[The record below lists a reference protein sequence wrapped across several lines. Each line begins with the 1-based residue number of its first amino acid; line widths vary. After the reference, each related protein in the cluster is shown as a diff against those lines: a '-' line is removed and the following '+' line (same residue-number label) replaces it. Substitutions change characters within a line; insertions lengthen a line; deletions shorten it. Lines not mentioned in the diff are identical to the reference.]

1 MFTLLQLESFI
12 AVAEELHFGRAAER
26 LRMTQPPLSRQI
38 QQLERNLE
46 VTLFIRTS
54 RRVVLTPA
62 GSVLLPRARRMVDLA
77 AQAVADVIAAA
88 DGSAGTVTLGYTATA
103 GQIVLPPLLRYC
115 REQLS
120 DVTFLLRELVTR
132 AQIAELESGGIDLA
146 ILRSADDTHDISTRL
161 IIEEPLVVALPSE
174 WKEAQDA
181 TPISLSELAARPLL
195 MYSPGESAYFYD
207 VVSALFRD
215 ERVVPR
221 VTQYA
226 GQVLALLGL
235 ASAGMG
241 YALIPAS
248 ARSTA
253 LAGVTY
259 RAVHQASEVH
269 SVRLHA
275 AWRTDESNPIVQAV
289 VGLLDLI
296 PLPEIDSKRE
306 SIHADYKLD
315 GNDQSSLA

>member
-38 QQLERNLE
+38 QQLERNLD
-46 VTLFIRTS
+46 VTLFVRTS

-62 GSVLLPRARRMVDLA
+62 GSVLLPRARRIVDLA
-77 AQAVADVIAAA
+77 AQTVADVAAAA
-88 DGSAGTVTLGYTATA
+88 DGRAGTITIGYTAMA
-103 GQIVLPPLLRYC
+103 GQVILPPLLRLC
-115 REQLS
+115 REALP

-132 AQIAELESGGIDLA
+132 AQVSELENGGIDIA
-146 ILRSADDTHDISTRL
+146 ILRSAEDTYDFSTRL
-161 IIEEPLVVALPSE
+161 IIEEPLVAALPAM
-174 WKEAQDA
+174 WDEAQQPD
-181 TPISLSELAARPLL
+181 PVSLSALAARPLL

-207 VVSALFRD
+207 VVSAMFR
-215 ERVVPR
+215 EAAATPR

-241 YALIPAS
+241 YALVPAS

-253 LAGVTY
+253 LPGVAY
-259 RAVHQASEVH
+259 RPVHQNS
-269 SVRLHA
+269 SRYDVRLHA
-275 AWRTDESNPIVQAV
+275 AWRTVEHNPIVQTV
-289 VGLLDLI
+289 VGLLDA
-296 PLPEIDSKRE
+296 LPAFD
-306 SIHADYKLD
+306 
-315 GNDQSSLA
+315 DQ

>member
-26 LRMTQPPLSRQI
+26 LRITQPPLSRQI
-38 QQLERNLE
+38 QQLERNLG

-54 RRVVLTPA
+54 RRVILTPA

-77 AQAVADVIAAA
+77 AQTVADVLAAA
-88 DGSAGTVTLGYTATA
+88 DGSAGTVTVGYTAMA
-103 GQIVLPPLLRYC
+103 GQVILPPLLRLC
-115 REQLS
+115 RDRLP

-132 AQIAELESGGIDLA
+132 AQISELENGGIDLA
-146 ILRSADDTHDISTRL
+146 ILRSDEDTHDISTRL
-161 IIEEPLVVALPSE
+161 IIEEPLVVALPADWDE
-174 WKEAQDA
+174 AKET
-181 TPISLSELAARPLL
+181 TPISLGELAERPLL

-207 VVSALFRD
+207 VVSAVFRD
-215 ERVVPR
+215 AGTTPR

-235 ASAGMG
+235 ASSGMG
-241 YALIPAS
+241 YALVPAS

-253 LAGVTY
+253 LSGVAY
-259 RAVHQASEVH
+259 RPIRQAAEGH
-269 SVRLHA
+269 EVRLHA
-275 AWRTDESNPIVQAV
+275 AWRTEESNPIVQTV
-289 VGLLDLI
+289 LGLLDL
-296 PLPEIDSKRE
+296 LPTRPIDIKRE
-306 SIHADYKLD
+306 SIHADSELD